1 MRTNRQVEIIVFKK
15 EGENLLFLIL
25 KRNPQKGGFWQ
36 PITGGVE
43 ENETFEETA
52 IRETKEEIGITDN
65 IKLIDLNYS
74 FEFIDHEKSHFEK
87 VFGLE
92 VSPETKIILS
102 KEHTEFKWV
111 DGQVA
116 IDQFL
121 KYPKNKEGFKKIMD
135 LYGTS
140 NYKATI

>member
-1 MRTNRQVEIIVFKK
+1 MRTNKQAEIIVFKK
-15 EGENLLFLIL
+15 EGKELIFLIL

-52 IRETKEEIGITDN
+52 IREVNEEIGVTHN
-65 IKLIDLNYS
+65 IELIDIGYS
-74 FEFIDHEKSHFEK
+74 FEFIDHNKNHIEK

-92 VSPETKIILS
+92 ISPETDIVLS
-102 KEHTEFKWV
+102 EEHTEFKWV
-111 DGQVA
+111 NGQVA

-121 KYPKNKEGFKKIMD
+121 KYPKNKEGFMKVMEYINN
-135 LYGTS
+135 L
-140 NYKATI
+140 

>member
-1 MRTNRQVEIIVFKK
+1 MKTNKQAEIIVFKK
-15 EGENLLFLIL
+15 EGKDLLFLIL

-43 ENETFEETA
+43 EGETFEETA
-52 IRETKEEIGITDN
+52 IREVKEEIGITDDF
-65 IKLIDLNYS
+65 KLIDINYS
-74 FEFIDHEKSHFEK
+74 FEFIDHGENHIEK

-92 VSPETKIILS
+92 ISPNEKIILS
-102 KEHTEFKWV
+102 EEHTKFKWV

-121 KYPKNKEGFKKIMD
+121 KYPNNKEGFRKIMN
-135 LYGTS
+135 LF
-140 NYKATI
+140 NK

>member
-1 MRTNRQVEIIVFKK
+1 MRTNKQAEIIVFKK
-15 EGENLLFLIL
+15 EGKELIFLIL

-52 IRETKEEIGITDN
+52 IREVGEEIGVTHDIE
-65 IKLIDLNYS
+65 LIDIGYS
-74 FEFIDHEKSHFEK
+74 FEFIDHNKNHIEK

-92 VSPETKIILS
+92 ISPETDIVLS
-102 KEHTEFKWV
+102 EEHTEFKWV
-111 DGQVA
+111 NGQVA

-121 KYPKNKEGFKKIMD
+121 KYPKNKEGFAKVMEYINN
-135 LYGTS
+135 L
-140 NYKATI
+140 